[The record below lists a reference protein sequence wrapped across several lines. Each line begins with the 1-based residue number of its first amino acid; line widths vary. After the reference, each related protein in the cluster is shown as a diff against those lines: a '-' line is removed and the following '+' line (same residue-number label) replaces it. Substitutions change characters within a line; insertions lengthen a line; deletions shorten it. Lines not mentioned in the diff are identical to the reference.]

1 MGLKGCRILIVD
13 DEEDLLQMVAEAFE
27 EEGCTVSTAN
37 NGEDALN
44 ILLEKDIQVVIADES
59 MPKLDG
65 HELMAKIQESK
76 KAFPLYF
83 FSTGSMELL
92 ENELQEKGATGLITK
107 PFDLDTILELVKNKI
122 S

>member
-1 MGLKGCRILIVD
+1 
-13 DEEDLLQMVAEAFE
+13 
-27 EEGCTVSTAN
+27 
-37 NGEDALN
+37 
-44 ILLEKDIQVVIADES
+44 
-59 MPKLDG
+59 
-65 HELMAKIQESK
+65 MAKIQESK

-107 PFDLDTILELVKNKI
+107 PFDLDTILDLVRNKI